1 MSEAERPEP
10 DKPVKRDRLFEVLFK
25 FLGPPTVDNAVQ
37 GTSAAARDGWKR
49 DLAARKRYTEEQK
62 RKKRE
67 LREQR
72 KRRDAAAHDPFA
84 VPDQPQRPFE

>member
-1 MSEAERPEP
+1 MNGSDQPAPE
-10 DKPVKRDRLFEVLFK
+10 KPVKRDRLFEVLFK

-49 DLAARKRYTEEQK
+49 DLEARKRYSEEQR

-67 LREQR
+67 ARERR
-72 KRRDAAAHDPFA
+72 KRRDAVRDPFA
-84 VPDQPQRPFE
+84 MPEQPPRSFE